1 MRRLILALA
10 ILTSIGCTFSNQ
22 EEVLNKVDREFRSSF
37 AKISSNSIQKLTV
50 YMVIPRAG
58 CGGCISSAESFM
70 VDCLNDSLKHDRIYF
85 ILTNFDSEKILRAR
99 FGEFISKYKEHILID
114 KEDYFTKNLN
124 LKSMYPTIFFI
135 DKQGALNKV
144 REVSP
149 KQDGISEANKFIDV
163 KL

>member
-1 MRRLILALA
+1 MKRLSWSLIILLIA
-10 ILTSIGCTFSNQ
+10 GCTFSN
-22 EEVLNKVDREFRSSF
+22 EEAVLNKVETEFKNCF
-37 AKISSNSIQKLTV
+37 AKVSTDSIKKSTV

-70 VDCLNDSLKHDRIYF
+70 VDCLNDSVKHDRIYF

-99 FGEFISKYKEHILID
+99 FGDYISKYREHILID
-114 KEDYFTKNLN
+114 KEDYFTKNLS
-124 LKSMYPTIFFI
+124 LKSMYPTIFFV